1 MKKLIYVLAACA
13 AFVLGANAN
22 EAEFVK
28 NLKQSL
34 NDKNAQLISIDK
46 LNSLNGLNLLIV
58 RSGDKKEAFLASD
71 DGKSLVAVTEEPKL
85 ADAADAALFKTR
97 TQILKDARDAAAL
110 ELLKSIDPARFA
122 YIESFDKNNPYMTY
136 IVGDPEC
143 PYCAE
148 EMKRITK
155 HLRNSNVKLI
165 FAPVHGK
172 SAFIKSAL
180 ILKHLK
186 ALSPSDQKGAIDV
199 IEKYYNKDAQVS
211 DADVSKAELD
221 AVYADTKTLFSK
233 GVIKSVPYVI
243 KVKK

>member
-1 MKKLIYVLAACA
+1 MKKIIYVLAACA

-58 RSGDKKEAFLASD
+58 RSGEKKEAFLASD
-71 DGKSLVAVTEEPKL
+71 DAKSLVAVTEEPKL
-85 ADAADAALFKTR
+85 ADAADAALFKMR

-122 YIESFDKNNPYMTY
+122 YIESFDKNNPFVTY

-143 PYCAE
+143 PYFIE

-186 ALSPSDQKGAIDV
+186 TLSPSDQKGAIDV
-199 IEKYYNKDAQVS
+199 IEKYYNKDVQVN

>member
-1 MKKLIYVLAACA
+1 MKKIIYVLAVCA
-13 AFVLGANAN
+13 AFALGANAN

-180 ILKHLK
+180 ILKRLK

>member
-1 MKKLIYVLAACA
+1 MKKIIYVLATCA
-13 AFVLGANAN
+13 AFALGANAN

-85 ADAADAALFKTR
+85 ADAADTALFKMR

-155 HLRNSNVKLI
+155 YLRNSNVKLI

-180 ILKHLK
+180 ILKQLK

-199 IEKYYNKDAQVS
+199 IEKYYDKDVQVN

>member
-1 MKKLIYVLAACA
+1 MKKIIYVLAACA

-71 DGKSLVAVTEEPKL
+71 DGKILVAVTEEPKL
-85 ADAADAALFKTR
+85 ADAADAALFKMR

-122 YIESFDKNNPYMTY
+122 YIESFDKNNPFVTY

-186 ALSPSDQKGAIDV
+186 AFSPSDQKGAIDV
-199 IEKYYNKDAQVS
+199 IEKYYNKDVQVN

>member
-1 MKKLIYVLAACA
+1 MKKIIYVLAACA
-13 AFVLGANAN
+13 VFVLGANAN
-22 EAEFVK
+22 EAELVK

-58 RSGDKKEAFLASD
+58 RSGEKKEAFLASD

-85 ADAADAALFKTR
+85 ADAADAALFKMR
-97 TQILKDARDAAAL
+97 TQILKDARDTAAL
-110 ELLKSIDPARFA
+110 ELLKSIDPERFA
-122 YIESFDKNNPYMTY
+122 YIESFDKNNPFVTY

-211 DADVSKAELD
+211 DTDVSKAELD

-243 KVKK
+243 KAKK

>member
-1 MKKLIYVLAACA
+1 MKKIIYVLATCA

-71 DGKSLVAVTEEPKL
+71 DAKSLVVVTEEPKL
-85 ADAADAALFKTR
+85 ADAADAALFKMR
-97 TQILKDARDAAAL
+97 TQILKDARDTAAL

-143 PYCAE
+143 PYCVE

-180 ILKHLK
+180 VLKHLK

-211 DADVSKAELD
+211 DTDVSKAELD

>member
-1 MKKLIYVLAACA
+1 MKKIIYVLAACA
-13 AFVLGANAN
+13 AFAFGANAN

-34 NDKNAQLISIDK
+34 NDKNVQLISIDK

-85 ADAADAALFKTR
+85 ADAADAALFKMR

-122 YIESFDKNNPYMTY
+122 YIESFDKNNPYVTY

-155 HLRNSNVKLI
+155 HLRNSN
-165 FAPVHGK
+165 
-172 SAFIKSAL
+172 IKSAL
-180 ILKHLK
+180 ILKQLK

>member
-1 MKKLIYVLAACA
+1 MKKIIYVLTACA
-13 AFVLGANAN
+13 AFALGANAN

-58 RSGDKKEAFLASD
+58 RSGDKKEAFLVSD
-71 DGKSLVAVTEEPKL
+71 DAKSLVTVTEEPKL

-199 IEKYYNKDAQVS
+199 IEKYYDKDVQVS

>member
-1 MKKLIYVLAACA
+1 MKKIIYVLAVCA
-13 AFVLGANAN
+13 AFALGANAN

-71 DGKSLVAVTEEPKL
+71 DGKSLVLVTEEPKL
-85 ADAADAALFKTR
+85 ANAADTALFKMR

-180 ILKHLK
+180 ILKRLK

>member
-1 MKKLIYVLAACA
+1 MKKIIYVLAACA
-13 AFVLGANAN
+13 AFALGANAN

-71 DGKSLVAVTEEPKL
+71 DGKSLVAITEEPKL
-85 ADAADAALFKTR
+85 ADAADVALFKMR

-180 ILKHLK
+180 VLKQLK

-243 KVKK
+243 KTKK

>member
-1 MKKLIYVLAACA
+1 MKKIIYVLAACA
-13 AFVLGANAN
+13 AFALGANAN

-58 RSGDKKEAFLASD
+58 RSGDKNEAFLASD
-71 DGKSLVAVTEEPKL
+71 DAKSLVAVTEEPKL
-85 ADAADAALFKTR
+85 ADAADAALFKMR

-110 ELLKSIDPARFA
+110 GLLKSINPARFA
-122 YIESFDKNNPYMTY
+122 YIESFDKNNPYVTY

-155 HLRNSNVKLI
+155 YLRNSNVKLI

-180 ILKHLK
+180 ILKQLK

-199 IEKYYNKDAQVS
+199 IEKYYDKDMQVN

-243 KVKK
+243 KAKK

>member
-1 MKKLIYVLAACA
+1 MKKIIYVLAACT
-13 AFVLGANAN
+13 AFALGVNAN

-85 ADAADAALFKTR
+85 ADATDAALFKMR

-143 PYCAE
+143 PYCIE

-180 ILKHLK
+180 ILKQLK
-186 ALSPSDQKGAIDV
+186 TLSPSDQKGAIDV
-199 IEKYYNKDAQVS
+199 IEKYYNKDAQVN
-211 DADVSKAELD
+211 DADISKAELD

>member
-1 MKKLIYVLAACA
+1 MKKIIYVLAACA

-46 LNSLNGLNLLIV
+46 LNSLNGLNLLVV

>member
-1 MKKLIYVLAACA
+1 MKKIIYVLAACA
-13 AFVLGANAN
+13 VFVLGTNAN

-58 RSGDKKEAFLASD
+58 RSGEKKEAFLASD
-71 DGKSLVAVTEEPKL
+71 DAKSLVAVTEEPKL
-85 ADAADAALFKTR
+85 ADAADAALFKMR

-143 PYCAE
+143 PYCVE

>member
-1 MKKLIYVLAACA
+1 MKKLIYVLAAYA

-58 RSGDKKEAFLASD
+58 RSGEKKEAFLASD

-85 ADAADAALFKTR
+85 ADAADAALFKMR

-122 YIESFDKNNPYMTY
+122 YIESFDKNNPYVTY

-155 HLRNSNVKLI
+155 YLRNSNVKLI

-180 ILKHLK
+180 VLKQLK
-186 ALSPSDQKGAIDV
+186 ALSSSDQKGAIDV
-199 IEKYYNKDAQVS
+199 IEKYYNKDAQVN

>member
-1 MKKLIYVLAACA
+1 MKKLIYVLAVCA
-13 AFVLGANAN
+13 AFTLGANAN

-85 ADAADAALFKTR
+85 ADAADAALFKMR
-97 TQILKDARDAAAL
+97 TQILKDANDAAAL
-110 ELLKSIDPARFA
+110 KLLKSINPARFA
-122 YIESFDKNNPYMTY
+122 YIESFDKNNPYVTY

-155 HLRNSNVKLI
+155 YLRNSNVKLI

-180 ILKHLK
+180 ILKQLK

-199 IEKYYNKDAQVS
+199 IEKYYDKNVQVS
-211 DADVSKAELD
+211 DTDVSKAELD

>member
-1 MKKLIYVLAACA
+1 
-13 AFVLGANAN
+13 
-22 EAEFVK
+22 
-28 NLKQSL
+28 
-34 NDKNAQLISIDK
+34 
-46 LNSLNGLNLLIV
+46 
-58 RSGDKKEAFLASD
+58 
-71 DGKSLVAVTEEPKL
+71 
-85 ADAADAALFKTR
+85 
-97 TQILKDARDAAAL
+97 
-110 ELLKSIDPARFA
+110 
-122 YIESFDKNNPYMTY
+122 MTY

-143 PYCAE
+143 PYCVE

-180 ILKHLK
+180 ILKQLK

>member
-13 AFVLGANAN
+13 AFTLGANAN

-34 NDKNAQLISIDK
+34 NDKNVQLISIDK

-71 DGKSLVAVTEEPKL
+71 DGKSLVLVTEEPKL
-85 ADAADAALFKTR
+85 ADAADAALFKMR

-122 YIESFDKNNPYMTY
+122 YIESFDKNNPYVTY

-180 ILKHLK
+180 ILKQLK
-186 ALSPSDQKGAIDV
+186 AFSPSDQKGAIDV
-199 IEKYYNKDAQVS
+199 IEKYYDKDVQVS
-211 DADVSKAELD
+211 DVDVSKAELD

>member
-58 RSGDKKEAFLASD
+58 RSGEKQEAFLASD
-71 DGKSLVAVTEEPKL
+71 DAKSLVAVTEDPKL
-85 ADAADAALFKTR
+85 ADAADAALFKMR

-110 ELLKSIDPARFA
+110 ELLKSINPARFA
-122 YIESFDKNNPYMTY
+122 YIESFDKNNPYVTY

-180 ILKHLK
+180 ILKRLK

>member
-1 MKKLIYVLAACA
+1 MKKIIYVLAACA

-71 DGKSLVAVTEEPKL
+71 DGKSLVAVTEDPKL
-85 ADAADAALFKTR
+85 ADAADAALFKMR
-97 TQILKDARDAAAL
+97 AQILKDARDAAAL

-122 YIESFDKNNPYMTY
+122 YIESFDKNNPYVTY

-180 ILKHLK
+180 ILKQLK

-199 IEKYYNKDAQVS
+199 IEKYYDKNVQVS
-211 DADVSKAELD
+211 DADVSKAELN

>member
-1 MKKLIYVLAACA
+1 MKKIIYILAACA
-13 AFVLGANAN
+13 VFALGANAN

-71 DGKSLVAVTEEPKL
+71 DAKSLVAVTEEPKL
-85 ADAADAALFKTR
+85 ADAADAALFKMR

-143 PYCAE
+143 PYCVE

>member
-1 MKKLIYVLAACA
+1 MKKIIYVLAACA

-28 NLKQSL
+28 NFKQSL

-85 ADAADAALFKTR
+85 ADAADAALFKMR
-97 TQILKDARDAAAL
+97 TQILTDARDAAAL

-143 PYCAE
+143 PYCVE

-180 ILKHLK
+180 VLKRLK

-199 IEKYYNKDAQVS
+199 IEKYYDKDAQVS

>member
-1 MKKLIYVLAACA
+1 MKKVIYVLAACA
-13 AFVLGANAN
+13 AFALSANAN

-58 RSGDKKEAFLASD
+58 RSGDKKEAYLASD
-71 DGKSLVAVTEEPKL
+71 DGKSLVAATEEPKL
-85 ADAADAALFKTR
+85 ADAADAALFKARMQT
-97 TQILKDARDAAAL
+97 LKDANDAAAL
-110 ELLKSIDPARFA
+110 KLLKSINPARFA
-122 YIESFDKNNPYMTY
+122 YIESFDKNNPYVTY

-180 ILKHLK
+180 ILKQLK

-199 IEKYYNKDAQVS
+199 IEKYYDKDMQVN

>member
-1 MKKLIYVLAACA
+1 MKKTIYVLAACA

-46 LNSLNGLNLLIV
+46 LNSLNGLNLLVV

-199 IEKYYNKDAQVS
+199 IEKYYNKDVQVS
-211 DADVSKAELD
+211 DADVSKVELD

>member
-1 MKKLIYVLAACA
+1 MKKIIYVLAACA
-13 AFVLGANAN
+13 AFALGANAN

-71 DGKSLVAVTEEPKL
+71 DGKSLVVVTEDPKL
-85 ADAADAALFKTR
+85 ADAADAALFKMR

-136 IVGDPEC
+136 IVGDPER

-186 ALSPSDQKGAIDV
+186 TLSPSDQKGAIDV

-243 KVKK
+243 KAKK

>member
-1 MKKLIYVLAACA
+1 MKKIIYVLAACA

-58 RSGDKKEAFLASD
+58 RSGDTKEAFLASD
-71 DGKSLVAVTEEPKL
+71 DAKSLVAVTEEPKL
-85 ADAADAALFKTR
+85 ADAADAALFKMR

-155 HLRNSNVKLI
+155 YLRNSNVKLI

-180 ILKHLK
+180 VLRQLK

-199 IEKYYNKDAQVS
+199 IEKYYDKDVQVS

>member
-1 MKKLIYVLAACA
+1 MKKIIYILAACA
-13 AFVLGANAN
+13 AFALGANAN

-71 DGKSLVAVTEEPKL
+71 DGKSLVAITEEPKL
-85 ADAADAALFKTR
+85 ADAADVALFKMR

-180 ILKHLK
+180 VLKQLK

>member
-1 MKKLIYVLAACA
+1 MKKIIYVLAACA
-13 AFVLGANAN
+13 AFALSANAN

-58 RSGDKKEAFLASD
+58 RSGDKKEAFLASG
-71 DGKSLVAVTEEPKL
+71 DGRSLVAVTEEPKL
-85 ADAADAALFKTR
+85 AYAADAALFKMR

-110 ELLKSIDPARFA
+110 ELLKSINPARFA
-122 YIESFDKNNPYMTY
+122 YIESFDKNNPYVTY

>member
-1 MKKLIYVLAACA
+1 MKKIIYVLAVCA

-85 ADAADAALFKTR
+85 ADAADAALFKMR
-97 TQILKDARDAAAL
+97 TQILKDARDAAAI

-122 YIESFDKNNPYMTY
+122 YIESFDKNNPYVTY

-155 HLRNSNVKLI
+155 HLRNGNVKLI

-180 ILKHLK
+180 ILKQLK

-233 GVIKSVPYVI
+233 GAIKSVPYVI
-243 KVKK
+243 KAKK

>member
-1 MKKLIYVLAACA
+1 MKKIIYVLAVCA
-13 AFVLGANAN
+13 AFALGANAN
-22 EAEFVK
+22 EAELVK

-71 DGKSLVAVTEEPKL
+71 DAKSLVAVTEDPKL
-85 ADAADAALFKTR
+85 ADAADAALFKMR
-97 TQILKDARDAAAL
+97 TQILKDARDTAAL

-122 YIESFDKNNPYMTY
+122 YIESFDKNNPYVTY

-180 ILKHLK
+180 VLKQLK

-199 IEKYYNKDAQVS
+199 IEKYYDKNVQVS

>member
-58 RSGDKKEAFLASD
+58 RSGEKKEAFLASD

-85 ADAADAALFKTR
+85 ADAADAALFKMR

-155 HLRNSNVKLI
+155 YLRNSNVKLI

-180 ILKHLK
+180 VLKQLK

-199 IEKYYNKDAQVS
+199 IEKYYNKDAQVN

>member
-1 MKKLIYVLAACA
+1 MKKLIYVLATCA
-13 AFVLGANAN
+13 AFALGANAN

-58 RSGDKKEAFLASD
+58 RSGDKNEAFLASD
-71 DGKSLVAVTEEPKL
+71 DAKSLVAVTEEPKL
-85 ADAADAALFKTR
+85 ADAADAALFKMR

-122 YIESFDKNNPYMTY
+122 YIESFDKNNPYVTY

-155 HLRNSNVKLI
+155 YLRNSNVKLI

-180 ILKHLK
+180 VLKHLK

-199 IEKYYNKDAQVS
+199 IEKYYNKDAQVN

-233 GVIKSVPYVI
+233 GVIKSVPYLI
-243 KVKK
+243 KAKK

>member
-58 RSGDKKEAFLASD
+58 RSGEKKEAFLASD

-85 ADAADAALFKTR
+85 ADAADAALFKMR

-122 YIESFDKNNPYMTY
+122 YIESFDKNNPYVTY

-155 HLRNSNVKLI
+155 YLRNSNVKLI

-180 ILKHLK
+180 VLKQLK

-199 IEKYYNKDAQVS
+199 IEKYYNKDAQVN

>member
-1 MKKLIYVLAACA
+1 MKKIIYVLATCA
-13 AFVLGANAN
+13 AFALGANAN

-46 LNSLNGLNLLIV
+46 LNSLNGLNLLII

-85 ADAADAALFKTR
+85 ADAADAALFKMR

-110 ELLKSIDPARFA
+110 ELLKSINPARFA
-122 YIESFDKNNPYMTY
+122 YIESFDKNNPYVTY

-155 HLRNSNVKLI
+155 YLRNSNVKLI

-180 ILKHLK
+180 ILKQLK

-199 IEKYYNKDAQVS
+199 IEKYYDKDVQVN

>member
-1 MKKLIYVLAACA
+1 MKKIIYVLAVCA
-13 AFVLGANAN
+13 VFAFGANAN
-22 EAEFVK
+22 EVEFVK

-58 RSGDKKEAFLASD
+58 RLGDKKEAFLVSD

-85 ADAADAALFKTR
+85 ADAADAALFKMR

-122 YIESFDKNNPYMTY
+122 YIESFDKNNPYVTY

-143 PYCAE
+143 AYCAE

-155 HLRNSNVKLI
+155 YLRNSNVKLI

-180 ILKHLK
+180 VLKHLK

-199 IEKYYNKDAQVS
+199 IEKYYDKDVQVS

>member
-1 MKKLIYVLAACA
+1 MKKIIYVLAACA
-13 AFVLGANAN
+13 VFALGANAN

-58 RSGDKKEAFLASD
+58 RSGEKKEAFLASD

-85 ADAADAALFKTR
+85 VDAADAALFKMR
-97 TQILKDARDAAAL
+97 TQILKDARDIAAL

-122 YIESFDKNNPYMTY
+122 YIESFDKNNPFVTY

-143 PYCAE
+143 PYCVE

>member
-1 MKKLIYVLAACA
+1 MKKIIYVLAACA
-13 AFVLGANAN
+13 VFALGANAN

-58 RSGDKKEAFLASD
+58 RSGEKKEAFLASD
-71 DGKSLVAVTEEPKL
+71 DAKSLVAVTEEPKL
-85 ADAADAALFKTR
+85 ADAADAALFKMR

-180 ILKHLK
+180 VLKHLK

>member
-1 MKKLIYVLAACA
+1 MKKIIYVLATCA
-13 AFVLGANAN
+13 AFALGANAN

-28 NLKQSL
+28 NRKQSL
-34 NDKNAQLISIDK
+34 NDKNSQLISIDK

-71 DGKSLVAVTEEPKL
+71 DAKSLVAVTEEPKL
-85 ADAADAALFKTR
+85 ADAADAALFKMR

-143 PYCAE
+143 PYCVE

-180 ILKHLK
+180 VLKHLK